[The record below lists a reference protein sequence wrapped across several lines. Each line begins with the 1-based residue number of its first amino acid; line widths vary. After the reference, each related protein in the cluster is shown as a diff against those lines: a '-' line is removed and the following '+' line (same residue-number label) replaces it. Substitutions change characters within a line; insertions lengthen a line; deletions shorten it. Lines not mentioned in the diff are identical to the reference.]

1 MPTKRAW
8 LVATSGTTITRSMKQ
23 NQPTQ
28 TEQPTT
34 TDNPRPLPTTP
45 RTVKTTLKNKAIQAA
60 DAVISAA
67 TLLAVKKKA
76 KITTKRQT

>member
-28 TEQPTT
+28 TEQPTH
-34 TDNPRPLPTTP
+34 NPRPLPTTP